1 MPVDDQVAVEQQNTP
16 PAGQHPDKQART
28 RQSDE
33 GPAILPGMQ
42 HFVTLLRKVKRPGLG
57 LLLVE
62 RASNTLLPEVSA
74 LTDAAKGIL
83 PIQSR

>member
-42 HFVTLLRKVKRPGLG
+42 HFVTLLRKAKRP
-57 LLLVE
+57 V
-62 RASNTLLPEVSA
+62 A
-74 LTDAAKGIL
+74 
-83 PIQSR
+83 